1 MSVRAGAGLFALL
14 PLVVAVGAALV
25 GCRASVVPTSP
36 PAASA
41 SVDNLE
47 HQFPE
52 LERLLPATMGGLPAI
67 GRTSFDGEAAADDES
82 LYFGIYARLI
92 DAVGAEDAARIHI
105 AEETWPLAGE
115 GWLMLRV
122 FQLDTREDLWP
133 SVITAALSAPESD
146 LSRWQRATVGGR
158 EVVSALD
165 LAPNDQAIYVLRRG
179 DVVYEIESSD
189 RGRADAVV
197 AALP

>member
-1 MSVRAGAGLFALL
+1 MRLRAGAGLFALL

-25 GCRASVVPTSP
+25 GCRTSVVPASV

-41 SVDNLE
+41 SIDNLE

-52 LERLLPATMGGLPAI
+52 LERLLPATMAGLPAI

-92 DAVGAEDAARIHI
+92 EAVGAEDAARIHI
-105 AEETWPLAGE
+105 AEETWPLTRE
-115 GWLMLRV
+115 GWLTLRV
-122 FQLDTREDLWP
+122 FRLDTREDLWP
-133 SVITAALSAPESD
+133 SVTDAALSAPESD

-158 EVVSALD
+158 EVLSALD

-179 DVVYEIESSD
+179 DVAYEIESSD
-189 RGRADAVV
+189 RARAEAMV

>member
-1 MSVRAGAGLFALL
+1 V
-14 PLVVAVGAALV
+14 
-25 GCRASVVPTSP
+25 SVVPASP
-36 PAASA
+36 PVASA

-52 LERLLPATMGGLPAI
+52 LERLLPATMAGLPAI

-92 DAVGAEDAARIHI
+92 DAVGAEDAPRIHI
-105 AEETWPLAGE
+105 AEETWPLTGE
-115 GWLMLRV
+115 GWLTLRV
-122 FQLDTREDLWP
+122 FQLDTRKDLWP

-165 LAPNDQAIYVLRRG
+165 LAPNDQAIYILRRG